1 MTEIKTFYIFVF
13 IMLGFWLLLFTIKLY
28 YRKDIFKHVK
38 KKYGKD
44 ISDVVRSFEKNK
56 KICLNKKTTTLN
68 EVFVGINTK

>member
-1 MTEIKTFYIFVF
+1 
-13 IMLGFWLLLFTIKLY
+13 MLGFWLLLY

-56 KICLNKKTTTLN
+56 KICLNMKTTTLN

>member
-1 MTEIKTFYIFVF
+1 M
-13 IMLGFWLLLFTIKLY
+13 LFTIKLY

-56 KICLNKKTTTLN
+56 KICLNMKTTTLN
-68 EVFVGINTK
+68 EVFVGFNTK